1 MTRVGKRANI
11 EAVNMNELIH
21 VLQNLARM
29 RIRLR
34 IYRYVL
40 TWENSVPWQ
49 RAALAAKL
57 TVIPVSKTTTYH
69 TCTRTSFR

>member
-21 VLQNLARM
+21 ALQNRARM

-40 TWENSVPWQ
+40 TWQNSLVGCHQAFLGRVRP
-49 RAALAAKL
+49 
-57 TVIPVSKTTTYH
+57 
-69 TCTRTSFR
+69 